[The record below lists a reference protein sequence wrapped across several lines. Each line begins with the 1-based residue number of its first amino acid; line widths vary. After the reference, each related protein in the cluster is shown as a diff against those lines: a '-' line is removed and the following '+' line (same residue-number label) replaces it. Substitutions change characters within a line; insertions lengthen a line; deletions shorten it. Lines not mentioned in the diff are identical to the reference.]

1 MKKFE
6 ELRKMSNVAERK
18 EWLGKMTKSELI
30 SYYEQGFD
38 KKISATFLNSKK
50 KVEIVQ
56 AILTL
61 FDNIR
66 RGEAFDNMGKKK
78 SVESCPT
85 PKKNVVENPTP
96 KKNVVENPTPKKNVV
111 EKRPTPT
118 KKAVEIPTPKK
129 NADEKNPNA
138 PKIKFEEL
146 RKLSNNAEVRA
157 YLEKMSKPQ
166 LISYYESQF
175 DKKISASYLKSK
187 TKEKV
192 VESVMNFYDT
202 IRRSEAMENIIV

>member
-78 SVESCPT
+78 S
-85 PKKNVVENPTP
+85 VENPTP

>member
-50 KVEIVQ
+50 KIEIVQ

-66 RGEAFDNMGKKK
+66 RGEAFDNMGKEK
-78 SVESCPT
+78 SVEKNPT
-85 PKKNVVENPTP
+85 PTKKAVENPTT
-96 KKNVVENPTPKKNVV
+96 KKNIV

-118 KKAVEIPTPKK
+118 KRAVENPTTKK
-129 NADEKNPNA
+129 KVDEKNPNA

-157 YLEKMSKPQ
+157 YLEKMSKSQ